1 MRLMSFAIDFAHRL
15 GVRRTYLTHLTHKI
29 GRYTEASKRLHE
41 GVSFAYDGLQI
52 DV

>member
-1 MRLMSFAIDFAHRL
+1 MRCAGIRP
-15 GVRRTYLTHLTHKI
+15 TTHLTHKI
-29 GRYTEASKRLHE
+29 GRYAEASKRLPE